1 MRKSQGTRA
10 LAALAGLVA
19 GVFTLAVAEV
29 LAAVV
34 SPSSAPVLAVGSAFI
49 DLTPR
54 PLKDFAIETF
64 GTADKLVL
72 LLSMAVVIALLAAA
86 AGVLALRN
94 RWIGR
99 VLVGLLGA
107 VAVVAAITRA
117 GAGPLDALPS
127 ALGAAAGIFALDQ
140 LLDRLQA
147 SRAADAPAVSSS
159 GPARRGFLV
168 ATGVTAGVAVVAG
181 LGARVLGRSARQ
193 VSASRADLSL
203 PAPAVAA
210 PVPPEAVDVAV
221 EGVTPFVTPNETFYR
236 IDTALAVPRI
246 DPAEWTLRIHGEVEN
261 EIEITY
267 ADLMASELVETWLTL
282 TCVSNEVGGDLI
294 GNAKWLG
301 LPIRSLLNEAGP
313 RSGADMV
320 LSTSIDGFTAST
332 PLEILLEEGR
342 DSLLAV
348 GMNDEPLPLEH
359 GFPVRMVVPGLYGY
373 VSATKWVVDL
383 EVTRFAK
390 KTAYWTDR
398 GWSVTGPV
406 KTASRIDVPRS
417 FAKFA
422 AGKVM
427 VGGVAWAQTRGIKK
441 VEVKVDGGEWQEAT
455 LAAAFNV
462 DTWRQWSFEWD
473 AEPGSHDLQVRATDS
488 SGEVQDDIRVRPFPD
503 GAEGW
508 HSVNVTV
515 T

>member
-1 MRKSQGTRA
+1 MSTSRGTRA

-19 GVFTLAVAEV
+19 GGFTLAVAEV

-54 PLKDFAIETF
+54 PLKDFAIENF

-72 LLSMAVVIALLAAA
+72 LLGMAVVIALLAAA

-99 VLVGLLGA
+99 ALVALLGA
-107 VAVVAAITRA
+107 VAVVAAVTRA

-127 ALGAAAGIFALDQ
+127 ALGAAAGIFTLDK

-147 SRAADAPAVSSS
+147 FRAHDAPAGSS
-159 GPARRGFLV
+159 GAGRRSFLV

-193 VSASRADLSL
+193 VSEARADLSL
-203 PAPAVAA
+203 PAPAAAA
-210 PVPPEAVDVAV
+210 PVPPEAVDVTV

-236 IDTALAVPRI
+236 IDTALTVPRI

-261 EIEITY
+261 EIEISY
-267 ADLMASELVETWLTL
+267 ADLLDSELVETWLTL
-282 TCVSNEVGGDLI
+282 TCVSNEVGGDLV

-301 LPIRSLLNEAGP
+301 LPIRDLLKRAGP

-342 DSLLAV
+342 DCLLAV

-383 EVTRFAK
+383 EVTRFSK

-398 GWSVTGPV
+398 GWSETGPI

-417 FAKFA
+417 FAKVA

-427 VGGVAWAQTRGIKK
+427 VGGVAWAQTRGIEK
-441 VEVKVDGGEWQEAT
+441 VEVKVDGGKWQEAT
-455 LAAAFNV
+455 LAAALNL

-473 AEPGSHDLQVRATDS
+473 AEPGSRDLRVRATDS
-488 SGEVQDDIRVRPFPD
+488 SGVVQDDIRARPFPD